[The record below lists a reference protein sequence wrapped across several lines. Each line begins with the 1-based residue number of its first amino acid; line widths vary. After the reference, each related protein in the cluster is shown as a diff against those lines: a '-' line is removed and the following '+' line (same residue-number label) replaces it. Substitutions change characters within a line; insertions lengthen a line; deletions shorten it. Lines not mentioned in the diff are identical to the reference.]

1 MIAGPPCQG
10 FSTAGKRDIDD
21 PRNHLLIS
29 AAQIAINMS
38 PKVFVLE
45 NVPGVV
51 LGRHR
56 RYWQKLREI
65 FISNKYQTTDFVIDS
80 QNIGLAQTRKRLFF
94 LAWRTWRGWE
104 PSDISEQ
111 KLVLRDVLS
120 DMASIPNHNITY
132 LEPSSSCYKIVENI
146 EPGQKLSNVRGGAR
160 SVHTWD
166 IPDVYGE
173 TTIEE
178 QSVLES
184 IQRLR
189 RRLRMRDSGDAD
201 PVLKSAI
208 SKDVGFDCTLSIRNL
223 QAKGYVRKIGN
234 KYDLCRS
241 FNGKYR
247 RLSWEEPSY
256 TVDTRFTDHR
266 YFLHP
271 SEHRGFTV
279 REAARIQG
287 FPDSFIF
294 MGKERE
300 QAKQVGNAV
309 PPPLAKWIAHGVQR
323 MLDDEGSEL

>member
-1 MIAGPPCQG
+1 M
-10 FSTAGKRDIDD
+10 
-21 PRNHLLIS
+21 N
-29 AAQIAINMS
+29 
-38 PKVFVLE
+38 
-45 NVPGVV
+45 
-51 LGRHR
+51 
-56 RYWQKLREI
+56 W
-65 FISNKYQTTDFVIDS
+65 
-80 QNIGLAQTRKRLFF
+80 
-94 LAWRTWRGWE
+94 
-104 PSDISEQ
+104 SE
-111 KLVLRDVLS
+111 
-120 DMASIPNHNITY
+120 
-132 LEPSSSCYKIVENI
+132 
-146 EPGQKLSNVRGGAR
+146 LSNVRGERDLSYVGYTGCLR
-160 SVHTWD
+160 
-166 IPDVYGE
+166 E

-287 FPDSFIF
+287 FQILLFY
-294 MGKERE
+294 GKERE